1 MERINALSQPKA
13 FLFDLDGVFYIAG
26 KLIFGGPDA
35 IDLLREKKIPFRIVT
50 NTTTK
55 TRKQLTLQLNNLG
68 LAVREDEIVTA
79 GQAGVIHLRKCGSP
93 PCYLLISEELKEDY
107 AEFDCGNQK
116 PEYVVMGDRG
126 HDWTYDDM
134 NKVFRLMMDGA
145 ELLALHK
152 GKYFQVSDGLDLDIG
167 AIVTGLEY
175 ATGKKAITLG
185 KPNKEFFKA
194 ALDDLGCTPNDIVMV
209 GDDLIN
215 DIGGAQSLGI
225 KSVLVKTGKYRKK
238 LLEKSDIVPDAIMDS
253 IAELAILL

>member
-1 MERINALSQPKA
+1 M
-13 FLFDLDGVFYIAG
+13 
-26 KLIFGGPDA
+26 
-35 IDLLREKKIPFRIVT
+35 
-50 NTTTK
+50 
-55 TRKQLTLQLNNLG
+55 
-68 LAVREDEIVTA
+68 
-79 GQAGVIHLRKCGSP
+79 
-93 PCYLLISEELKEDY
+93 KEDY

-209 GDDLIN
+209 GDDSIN